1 MGWMG
6 REQVRLLLESGGLGL
21 LLGVLFDV
29 CCALSRACGGRR
41 WLRFGV
47 DAAFG
52 VPAALLTFYGA
63 LAIMDGRMHPLLFA
77 GLAVGFWLQHRT
89 VGRWVSRW
97 LYRAG
102 RMLGRGIRALVD
114 GVDAGCDC
122 LGRRIRAGL
131 RRKRRCGAADGEPSS
146 AENKKKKKIH
156 IFTGFFQ
163 KTS

>member
-6 REQVRLLLESGGLGL
+6 QEQVRLLLESGGLGL

-29 CCALSRACGGRR
+29 CCALSLGCGRRR
-41 WLRFGV
+41 WLRFAV

-63 LAIMDGRMHPLLFA
+63 LAIMDGRLHPLLFG
-77 GLAVGFWLQHRT
+77 GLAAGFWLQHRT

-102 RMLGRGIRALVD
+102 RALGRGIGWLMGQLDIGLAAV
-114 GVDAGCDC
+114 
-122 LGRRIRAGL
+122 GRRISTVLGRMRHKGW
-131 RRKRRCGAADGEPSS
+131 RGGK
-146 AENKKKKKIH
+146 
-156 IFTGFFQ
+156 TGVQ
-163 KTS
+163 K

>member
-1 MGWMG
+1 M
-6 REQVRLLLESGGLGL
+6 
-21 LLGVLFDV
+21 
-29 CCALSRACGGRR
+29 
-41 WLRFGV
+41 

-52 VPAALLTFYGA
+52 VLAALLTFYGA
-63 LAIMDGRMHPLLFA
+63 LAIMDGRMHPLLFV

-114 GVDAGCDC
+114 GVDAGCVC

-146 AENKKKKKIH
+146 AENKKMKKIQ

>member
-41 WLRFGV
+41 RLRFGV

-77 GLAVGFWLQHRT
+77 GMAVGFWLQHRT

-114 GVDAGCDC
+114 GVDAGCIS
-122 LGRRIRAGL
+122 LGRRIRAEL
-131 RRKRRCGAADGEPSS
+131 HRNHRCEAADGGSLS
-146 AENKKKKKIH
+146 AENEKMKKNH
-156 IFTGFFQ
+156 IFIGFFQ
-163 KTS
+163 KNS

>member
-52 VPAALLTFYGA
+52 VPAALLTFYGGA
-63 LAIMDGRMHPLLFA
+63 GDHGRADASAAVRRTGGGLLAPAPHGWAVGQP
-77 GLAVGFWLQHRT
+77 LAVSGGTDARARDPGAGGWRGCRLRLSGALDLCRT
-89 VGRWVSRW
+89 APKTPLRS
-97 LYRAG
+97 
-102 RMLGRGIRALVD
+102 
-114 GVDAGCDC
+114 
-122 LGRRIRAGL
+122 GRRRAIL
-131 RRKRRCGAADGEPSS
+131 CG
-146 AENKKKKKIH
+146 K
-156 IFTGFFQ
+156 
-163 KTS
+163 